1 MTPAH
6 HWLDS
11 PCSAAV
17 SRGRAE
23 ALLDLVDAEIP
34 VAFYGAPLTGTALSI
49 GAYQHAQIALH
60 PGAKVPVV
68 RRSSGGNTVYAGEG
82 VFHFAVAL
90 DDASALMDCPPGRI
104 LNRNVRGVL
113 QGLRLCGVAA
123 HYFGRDYVS
132 VISRPGAYIAWDQRE
147 DGRVLFEVFVSNSA
161 SFHPDAQHIAYP
173 ARQNDPYRG
182 HLPVTLLEAA
192 KRNVPND
199 ELFERLLRGHA
210 SVYQV
215 DSKPL
220 SAEDVAGCVARG
232 VARMAELEPAAA
244 EGLVWS
250 SAYEEAIGF
259 VYAGVAVNADHTL
272 RQVRVGGDY
281 FQNRL
286 GQQALEQG
294 LVGSAIDGTSIGQAI
309 NDVYADTRHV
319 IEGIRQ
325 MDSLRAVVLSAVER
339 GEPLRPR

>member
-1 MTPAH
+1 M
-6 HWLDS
+6 
-11 PCSAAV
+11 
-17 SRGRAE
+17 
-23 ALLDLVDAEIP
+23 DLVNAEIP
-34 VAFYGAPLTGTALSI
+34 VAFYGAPMTGTALSI
-49 GAYQHAQIALH
+49 GAYQREQLALH
-60 PGAKVPVV
+60 QAANVPVV

-147 DGRVLFEVFVSNSA
+147 DGRVLFEAFVSNA
-161 SFHPDAQHIAYP
+161 VSFHPEAHHIGYP
-173 ARQNDPYRG
+173 ARENDPYRG
-182 HLPVTLLEAA
+182 HSPVTLQEAA
-192 KRNVPND
+192 KRSVPSD
-199 ELFERLLRGHA
+199 ELFEFLLRGHA
-210 SVYQV
+210 SVYQL
-215 DSKPL
+215 DSTPL
-220 SAEDVAGCVARG
+220 SADDLAACVARAEARKAEPQAP
-232 VARMAELEPAAA
+232 VAD
-244 EGLVWS
+244 GLVWS
-250 SAYEEAIGF
+250 AAYEEAIGF

-272 RQVRVGGDY
+272 RQARVGGDY

-294 LVGSAIDGTSIGQAI
+294 LVGCALDGTSIGRAI
-309 NDVYADTRHV
+309 NEVYADTRHV
-319 IEGIRQ
+319 IEGVRQ

-339 GEPLRPR
+339 GEPLR